1 MKKIFLTLTL
11 ISSFIIVQS
20 QCVNDPQ
27 YTINDVG
34 TWPDSV
40 QGMPFSFVGSDYNE
54 SITIVTPQDTVIDGA
69 DFGFPILGVFTAI
82 IDDIEITNVT
92 GLPANFSYACDPISC
107 VFPGGEVKC
116 AELYSTSSPTAS
128 DIGVYNVVIASEIH
142 ASDIPVLN
150 TYTINDTID
159 YYTITI
165 SVTNTSA
172 VFDKLYNYS
181 FELKDIYPNPVNEQS
196 KIQVIIGESSDVIF
210 SVFNY
215 LGETIEERSIDLT
228 RGVNDIEISAKDYAN
243 GMYLYSINNGVQIL
257 SKRMIIAN

>member
-1 MKKIFLTLTL
+1 MKQILFTLALT
-11 ISSFIIVQS
+11 SAFITAQS

-27 YTINDVG
+27 YNIDDVG
-34 TWPDSV
+34 VWPDSV
-40 QGMPFSFVGSDYNE
+40 QGMPLSFVGSDYNE
-54 SITIVTPQDTVIDGA
+54 FITLVTPSDTLVDGA
-69 DFGFPILGVFTAI
+69 DFGFPILGVINAT
-82 IDDIEITNVT
+82 IDDIEILNVT
-92 GLPANFSYACDPISC
+92 GLPPNFDYACDPVSC
-107 VFPGGEVKC
+107 IFPGGEINC
-116 AELYSTSSPTAS
+116 AELYSTSTPTAS
-128 DIGVYNVVIASEIH
+128 DIGVYNVVIATEIH

-165 SVTNTSA
+165 SATNPSA

-181 FELKDIYPNPVNEQS
+181 FELKDIYPNPLNEQS

-215 LGETIEERSIDLT
+215 LGETIDERSIYLT
-228 RGVNDIEISAKDYAN
+228 RGVNDIEISDKDYAN

-257 SKRMIIAN
+257 SKRLIVAN